1 MDLAQ
6 NLLFGLQVALQPMH
20 LFACFIGVFVG
31 TLVGVLPGIG
41 PVATMSLLFPVTYA
55 MSPTGS
61 IIMMAGIYYGAMYGG
76 STTSILV
83 NIPGE
88 AASVVTCL
96 DGYQMAR
103 KGRAGPALGI
113 AAFGSFIAGTL
124 SVLGIMLLAP
134 PLARFAL
141 DFGPPE
147 IFTLLLLGFTMIA
160 YLSSG
165 SKLKAIAVAFLGF
178 FLGTIGLD
186 PITATARFTFGTVTL
201 TDGVGLVPMI
211 MGLFGI
217 SEVLLNI
224 EEGTKQEVFE
234 TRISG
239 LLPTRED
246 WKQSIGPIG
255 RGSVLGFFLGILP
268 GIGAIIPTF
277 IAYALE
283 KRISRHPERFGTG
296 TIEGVAG
303 PEAAN
308 NAATGGSMIPL
319 LTLGI
324 APNVVMAVLLGA
336 FLVHGV
342 QPGPLMIKEHPEIF
356 WGVVASMYVGNAM
369 LLVLNLPLIGIW
381 VQLLKV
387 PYGVLFPLILL
398 FCVIGVYDVS
408 GNSWDVVI
416 MLVFGV
422 VGYVM
427 KKLDYEPA
435 PLVLAYVLGR
445 LAEESIRQSLL
456 LARGNLM
463 VFLSRPLAGTFL
475 VAAILVALGPALL
488 PAFRR
493 VVGLAKSGGASPR

>member
-1 MDLAQ
+1 MELLQNVAFGFSVVLQ
-6 NLLFGLQVALQPMH
+6 PANLL
-20 LFACFIGVFVG
+20 ACFAGVFVG

-41 PVATMSLLFPVTYA
+41 PVATMSILFPATYA
-55 MSPTGS
+55 MSPTAS

-103 KGRAGPALGI
+103 RGRAGPALGI

-124 SVLGIMLLAP
+124 SVAGIMLMAP
-134 PLARFAL
+134 PLARIAL

-147 IFTLLLLGFTMIA
+147 IFTLLLLGFTMIT

-165 SKLKAIAVAFLGF
+165 SKLKAAAMALLGF
-178 FLGTIGLD
+178 FLGTVGLD
-186 PITATARFTFGTVTL
+186 PITASPRFTLGTVTL
-201 TDGVGLVPMI
+201 TDGIGLVPMI

-217 SEVLLNI
+217 SEVLLNL
-224 EEGTKQEVFE
+224 EQGADHEVF
-234 TRISG
+234 TARIAG

-246 WKQSIGPIG
+246 WARSLGPIG
-255 RGSVLGFFLGILP
+255 RGSVLGFLLGILP
-268 GIGAIIPTF
+268 GIGSIIPTF
-277 IAYALE
+277 ISYALE
-283 KRISRHPERFGTG
+283 KRVSRHPERFGTG
-296 TIEGVAG
+296 AIEGVAG

-308 NAATGGSMIPL
+308 NAATGGAMIPL

-369 LLVLNLPLIGIW
+369 LLVLNLPLIGLW
-381 VQLLKV
+381 VQLLRV
-387 PYGVLFPLILL
+387 PYAVLFPLILL
-398 FCVIGVYDVS
+398 FCVIGVYSIS
-408 GNSWDVVI
+408 GNTWDVVL

-422 VGYVM
+422 VGYLM
-427 KKLDYEPA
+427 RKFGYEPA

-456 LARGNLM
+456 LSRGDLSIL
-463 VFLSRPLAGTFL
+463 LSRPLAAMFL
-475 VAAILVALGPALL
+475 VAALVIAIAPLVRPAL
-488 PAFRR
+488 RR
-493 VVGLAKSGGASPR
+493 LRSAS